1 MKNTVQSGLKLLIAF
16 RESIIIIIVEHK
28 MPLRIDFMVLLSD
41 WQQGLTQ
48 LETWDV
54 LLGNNWS
61 ISRL

>member
-28 MPLRIDFMVLLSD
+28 MPLRIGFMVLLSD

-48 LETWDV
+48 LET
-54 LLGNNWS
+54 
-61 ISRL
+61 